1 MRRRLLKIKICA
13 SIVFNVLLIASCNNS
28 SSYKQNDS
36 SEIDYFDTITN
47 SEFNWWMNRYF
58 KDFISYPK
66 DGEEFCR
73 KFYLQDSINGF
84 DFISSWCSYSGN
96 DKDYLKHNLSNYQQ
110 YNQLLNKYLYEAY
123 HYKGAFFTPINS
135 YLIPYLTK
143 VDWQYI
149 YQYRSYITFSTD
161 DDKLMMKNAADHL
174 IFKGENYF
182 NTLPRY
188 MNDKHSLSEIYL
200 HINLD
205 IRRIGELNTL
215 RQTYAYTADSIR
227 IELQPEFIEVD
238 DKGKVLEI
246 SSWMQKKINTII
258 KNNYSTSVFN
268 DKKTRIKYYI
278 LQYKKSGEMTDFF
291 TGESAPTVIT
301 NNKELKD
308 YLNSIFSTNSRIS
321 FIQFSAFTIS

>member
-1 MRRRLLKIKICA
+1 MNRIKLYMSLLVVIMMTA
-13 SIVFNVLLIASCNNS
+13 CNNS
-28 SSYKQNDS
+28 SSYKQNYS
-36 SEIDYFDTITN
+36 SEIAYFDTITN
-47 SEFNWWMNRYF
+47 SEFNGWMNRYF

-84 DFISSWCSYSGN
+84 QFISFWCSESGN
-96 DKDYLKHNLSNYQQ
+96 DKDYLKHDLSNYQQ
-110 YNQLLNKYLYEAY
+110 YNQLLDKYLYEAY

-149 YQYRSYITFSTD
+149 YQYRSYITFSTE

-188 MNDKHSLSEIYL
+188 MNDKHSLPEIYL

-238 DKGKVLEI
+238 DKVLDI

-278 LQYKKSGEMTDFF
+278 LQYKKSGEMIDFF
-291 TGESAPTVIT
+291 TGESAPAVII

-308 YLNSIFSTNSRIS
+308 YLNSIISMNSKIS

>member
-174 IFKGENYF
+174 VFKGENYF

-188 MNDKHSLSEIYL
+188 MNDKHSLPEIYL
-200 HINLD
+200 HKNLD

-215 RQTYAYTADSIR
+215 RQTYVYTADSIR
-227 IELQPEFIEVD
+227 IELKPEFIEVD

-246 SSWMQKKINTII
+246 SSWMQKKISTII
-258 KNNYSTSVFN
+258 KDNYSTSVLN
-268 DKKTRIKYYI
+268 DKKSFPKYYI
-278 LQYKKSGEMTDFF
+278 LRYKKSGEMTDFF
-291 TGESAPTVIT
+291 TGEPAPAIII

-308 YLNSIFSTNSRIS
+308 YLDSIISMNSKIS
-321 FIQFSAFTIS
+321 FVQFSAFTI

>member
-1 MRRRLLKIKICA
+1 MNRIKLYMSLLVVIMMTA
-13 SIVFNVLLIASCNNS
+13 CNNS
-28 SSYKQNDS
+28 SSYKQNYS
-36 SEIDYFDTITN
+36 SEIAYFDTITN
-47 SEFNWWMNRYF
+47 SEFNGWMNRYF

-66 DGEEFCR
+66 NGEEFCR

-149 YQYRSYITFSTD
+149 YQYRSYITFSTE

-238 DKGKVLEI
+238 DKVLDI

-278 LQYKKSGEMTDFF
+278 LQYKKSGEMIDFF
-291 TGESAPTVIT
+291 TGESAPAVII

-308 YLNSIFSTNSRIS
+308 YLNSIISMNSKIS

>member
-1 MRRRLLKIKICA
+1 MNRIKLYMSLLVVIMMTA
-13 SIVFNVLLIASCNNS
+13 CNNS
-28 SSYKQNDS
+28 SSYKQNYS
-36 SEIDYFDTITN
+36 SEIAYFDTITN
-47 SEFNWWMNRYF
+47 SEFNGWMNRYF

-66 DGEEFCR
+66 NGEEFCR

-149 YQYRSYITFSTD
+149 YQYRSYITFSTE

-182 NTLPRY
+182 NTLPRF
-188 MNDKHSLSEIYL
+188 MNDKHSLPEIYL
-200 HINLD
+200 HKNLD

-227 IELQPEFIEVD
+227 IELKPEFIEVD

-321 FIQFSAFTIS
+321 FVQFSAFTIS

>member
-1 MRRRLLKIKICA
+1 MNRIKLYMSLLVVIMMTA
-13 SIVFNVLLIASCNNS
+13 CNNS
-28 SSYKQNDS
+28 SSYKQNYS
-36 SEIDYFDTITN
+36 SEIAYFDTITN
-47 SEFNWWMNRYF
+47 SEFNGWMNRYF

-66 DGEEFCR
+66 NGEEFCR

-149 YQYRSYITFSTD
+149 YQYRSYITFSTE

-205 IRRIGELNTL
+205 IRRIGKLNTL

>member
-1 MRRRLLKIKICA
+1 MNRIKLYMSLLVVIMMTA
-13 SIVFNVLLIASCNNS
+13 CNNS
-28 SSYKQNDS
+28 SSYKQNYS
-36 SEIDYFDTITN
+36 SEIAYFDTITN
-47 SEFNWWMNRYF
+47 SEFNGWMNRYF

-66 DGEEFCR
+66 NGEEFCR

-84 DFISSWCSYSGN
+84 DFISSWCSYSEN

-149 YQYRSYITFSTD
+149 YQYRSYITFSTE

-238 DKGKVLEI
+238 DKVLDI

-258 KNNYSTSVFN
+258 KNNYSASVFN
-268 DKKTRIKYYI
+268 DIKTRIKYYI
-278 LQYKKSGEMTDFF
+278 LQYKKSGEMIDFF
-291 TGESAPTVIT
+291 TGESAPAVII

-308 YLNSIFSTNSRIS
+308 YLNSIISMNSKIS

>member
-1 MRRRLLKIKICA
+1 MSLLVVIMMTA
-13 SIVFNVLLIASCNNS
+13 CNNS
-28 SSYKQNDS
+28 SSYKQNYS
-36 SEIDYFDTITN
+36 SEIAYFDTITN
-47 SEFNWWMNRYF
+47 SEFNGWMNRYF

-66 DGEEFCR
+66 NGEEFCR

-149 YQYRSYITFSTD
+149 YQYRSYITFSTE

-238 DKGKVLEI
+238 DKVLDI

-278 LQYKKSGEMTDFF
+278 LQYKKSGEMIDFF
-291 TGESAPTVIT
+291 TGESAPAVII

-308 YLNSIFSTNSRIS
+308 YLNSIISMNSKIS

>member
-1 MRRRLLKIKICA
+1 MNRIKLYMSLLVVIMMTA
-13 SIVFNVLLIASCNNS
+13 CNNS
-28 SSYKQNDS
+28 SSYKQNYS
-36 SEIDYFDTITN
+36 SEIAYFDTITN
-47 SEFNWWMNRYF
+47 SEFNGWMNRYF

-66 DGEEFCR
+66 NGEEFCR

-149 YQYRSYITFSTD
+149 YQYRSYITFSTE

>member
-1 MRRRLLKIKICA
+1 MNRIKLYMSLLVVIMMTA
-13 SIVFNVLLIASCNNS
+13 CNNS
-28 SSYKQNDS
+28 SSYKQNYS
-36 SEIDYFDTITN
+36 SEIAYFDTITN
-47 SEFNWWMNRYF
+47 SEFNGWMNIYF

-66 DGEEFCR
+66 NGEEFCR

-149 YQYRSYITFSTD
+149 YQYRSYITFSTE

-215 RQTYAYTADSIR
+215 CQTYAYTADSIR
-227 IELQPEFIEVD
+227 IELKPEFIEVD

-278 LQYKKSGEMTDFF
+278 LQYKKSGEMTNFF

-301 NNKELKD
+301 NNKELED

>member
-1 MRRRLLKIKICA
+1 MNRIKLYMSLLVVIMMTA
-13 SIVFNVLLIASCNNS
+13 CNNS
-28 SSYKQNDS
+28 SSYKQNYS
-36 SEIDYFDTITN
+36 SEIAYFDTITN
-47 SEFNWWMNRYF
+47 SEFNGWMNRYF

-66 DGEEFCR
+66 NGEEFCR

-149 YQYRSYITFSTD
+149 YQYRSYITFSTE

-238 DKGKVLEI
+238 DKVLDI

-291 TGESAPTVIT
+291 TGEPAPAVII

-308 YLNSIFSTNSRIS
+308 YLNSIFPMNSKIS

>member
-1 MRRRLLKIKICA
+1 MNRIKLYMSLLVVIMMTA
-13 SIVFNVLLIASCNNS
+13 CNNS
-28 SSYKQNDS
+28 SSYKQNYS
-36 SEIDYFDTITN
+36 SEIAYFDTITN
-47 SEFNWWMNRYF
+47 SEFNGWMNRYF

-66 DGEEFCR
+66 NGEEFCR

-149 YQYRSYITFSTD
+149 YQYRSYITFSTE

-308 YLNSIFSTNSRIS
+308 YLNSIFPMNSKIS
-321 FIQFSAFTIS
+321 FVQFSAFTIS

>member
-1 MRRRLLKIKICA
+1 MNRIKLYMSLLVVIMMTA
-13 SIVFNVLLIASCNNS
+13 CNNS
-28 SSYKQNDS
+28 SSYKQNYS
-36 SEIDYFDTITN
+36 SEIAYFDTITN
-47 SEFNWWMNRYF
+47 SEFNGWMNRYF

-149 YQYRSYITFSTD
+149 YQYRSYITFSTE

-182 NTLPRY
+182 NTLPRF
-188 MNDKHSLSEIYL
+188 MNDKHSLPEIYL
-200 HINLD
+200 HKNLD

-227 IELQPEFIEVD
+227 IELKPEFIEVD

-321 FIQFSAFTIS
+321 FVQFSAFTIS

>member
-1 MRRRLLKIKICA
+1 MNRIKLYMSLLVVIMMTA
-13 SIVFNVLLIASCNNS
+13 CNNS
-28 SSYKQNDS
+28 SSYKQNYS
-36 SEIDYFDTITN
+36 SEIAYFDTITN
-47 SEFNWWMNRYF
+47 SEFNGWMNIYF

-66 DGEEFCR
+66 NGEEFCR

-149 YQYRSYITFSTD
+149 YQYRSYITFSTE

>member
-1 MRRRLLKIKICA
+1 MNRIKLYMSLLVVIMMTA
-13 SIVFNVLLIASCNNS
+13 CNNS
-28 SSYKQNDS
+28 SSYKQNYS
-36 SEIDYFDTITN
+36 SEIAYFDTITN
-47 SEFNWWMNRYF
+47 SEFNGWMNRYF

-66 DGEEFCR
+66 NGEEFCR

-149 YQYRSYITFSTD
+149 YQYRSYITFSTE

-238 DKGKVLEI
+238 DKVLDI
-246 SSWMQKKINTII
+246 SSWMQKKINTTKIPLH
-258 KNNYSTSVFN
+258 YS
-268 DKKTRIKYYI
+268 D
-278 LQYKKSGEMTDFF
+278 E
-291 TGESAPTVIT
+291 E
-301 NNKELKD
+301 
-308 YLNSIFSTNSRIS
+308 
-321 FIQFSAFTIS
+321 